1 MTKCYVLLV
10 TQNTLDRPPINQP
23 TIEHQDNRLLVQFA
37 LAATIVFLCIVLVIW
52 GIHRV
57 EISDP
62 YVHDVLA
69 TSGNIERG
77 KQLFQQNCGTCHGLN
92 GTGEVGPDLQNVSER
107 KSQVAL
113 IKQVISGKTPP
124 MPQFQPN
131 TQDMADLLIFLESL

>member
-1 MTKCYVLLV
+1 MTQKAIDSPSL
-10 TQNTLDRPPINQP
+10 TEP
-23 TIEHQDNRLLVQFA
+23 TTASQDNRLVVQFA
-37 LAATIVFLCIVLVIW
+37 LAATTILLCVVLIIW

-57 EISDP
+57 QVSDP

-69 TSGNIERG
+69 SNGSLERG
-77 KQLFQQNCGTCHGLN
+77 QQLFWQNCATCHGIN
-92 GTGEVGPDLQNVSER
+92 GKGEVGPDLQGVSER

>member
-1 MTKCYVLLV
+1 MTQK
-10 TQNTLDRPPINQP
+10 TIDTPPITEP
-23 TIEHQDNRLLVQFA
+23 TSASQDNRLVVQFA
-37 LAATIVFLCIVLVIW
+37 LAATTILLCIVLIIW

-57 EISDP
+57 QVSDP

-69 TSGNIERG
+69 STGDLERG
-77 KQLFQQNCGTCHGLN
+77 QQLFWQNCATCHGVD
-92 GTGEVGPDLQNVSER
+92 GTGEVGPDLQSVSER

>member
-1 MTKCYVLLV
+1 MPP
-10 TQNTLDRPPINQP
+10 NTIDSPALPQSAADSQG
-23 TIEHQDNRLLVQFA
+23 NRLLVQ
-37 LAATIVFLCIVLVIW
+37 LLMAAAIIFLCVVLIIW
-52 GIHRV
+52 GIHKLQV
-57 EISDP
+57 SDP

-69 TSGNIERG
+69 STGNLERG
-77 KQLFQQNCGTCHGLN
+77 HQLFLQNCATCHGLQ

-131 TQDMADLLIFLESL
+131 TQDMADLLIFLDSL

>member
-1 MTKCYVLLV
+1 V
-10 TQNTLDRPPINQP
+10 TQNTIDRPSATQSALDS
-23 TIEHQDNRLLVQFA
+23 QGNRLVIQFV
-37 LAATIVFLCIVLVIW
+37 LAATTILLCVVLIIW

-57 EISDP
+57 EVSDP

-69 TSGNIERG
+69 STGNLERG
-77 KQLFQQNCGTCHGLN
+77 QQLFWQNCATCHGVK
-92 GTGEVGPDLQNVSER
+92 GAGEVGPDLQNVSER

-131 TQDMADLLIFLESL
+131 IQDMADLLVFLENL